1 MVTRLSL
8 DWLNGLRPFWS
19 HSILSVEGLILGL
32 MDSLIKLVP
41 EKSAAGE
48 GGEGPAEGCAPT
60 VAAKTTTNRRLLKM
74 RQQVA
79 KQNKFI
85 QDTKK
90 QIRVLS
96 ELAPKSVSDREELAF
111 LKSRLDKEN
120 DLLKNLL
127 KTLIEEQKKD
137 ASQPWEPVRLCTGP
151 ADDVCRNPWM
161 LGTDQSGMEPRFS
174 FDSTLSSLTSQVDL
188 TAATKDISDRLQ
200 KELMNRD
207 RVIAILQS
215 RVEALTAD
223 VMKVQRDNTAIL
235 DKTPRPATRYCETD
249 MVSRLQFYKEN
260 TDALERNLVKMG
272 AALGAI
278 RSELGTNVTGEPI
291 GCSTLLS
298 STMESSTQSNGHPSL
313 TTSGKNGRSSMTTAS
328 KTGDEQYVTLLKELA
343 KKSDECKR
351 LTDRLAKSCNCQTE
365 TPEQVELEALK
376 SRCSE
381 LLNEQQEFKLLI
393 REQGD
398 QLDEYRNKY
407 LAAQQKVEEQN
418 IEMAKRDLTNQRV
431 EEQINEEVARI
442 KAKFQEKMRQLA
454 PFPRLLEAE
463 EKKVKELKKS
473 NEKLLEELKKSVKE
487 TKALEIRL
495 QSAHASQNAALEK
508 EHNLLKVEMEQVR
521 EEIKK
526 ESKKYDQI
534 KEQLV
539 ASQKEV
545 EDVRAET
552 AKIIART
559 KDRAQEDRAAAQA
572 QKNALELELA
582 KSRANAAVTIGNRE
596 AALREMQGQI
606 GVLSSSFN
614 DAQMQIQSLR
624 HQLTCLQ
631 DDKYGSD
638 SRA

>member
-1 MVTRLSL
+1 MDSPNSRSV
-8 DWLNGLRPFWS
+8 
-19 HSILSVEGLILGL
+19 SVEGVIMGL

-41 EKSAAGE
+41 EKAATAGE
-48 GGEGPAEGCAPT
+48 GGEGAAEEGVVTPAAG
-60 VAAKTTTNRRLLKM
+60 KTTTNRRLLKM

-96 ELAPKSVSDREELAF
+96 ELSPKSVSDREELAF

-120 DLLKNLL
+120 ELLKNLL

-137 ASQPWEPVRLCTGP
+137 SSQPWEPVRLCSGP
-151 ADDVCRNPWM
+151 AEDVCRNPWM
-161 LGTDQSGMEPRFS
+161 LGTEQGKLEQRFS
-174 FDSTLSSLTSQVDL
+174 FDSTLSSLTSQVDM
-188 TAATKDISDRLQ
+188 TAAAKDISDRLE

-223 VMKVQRDNTAIL
+223 VMKVQRDNSAIL

-260 TDALERNLVKMG
+260 NDALERNLQKMC

-278 RSELGTNVTGEPI
+278 RSELGTNITAEPI
-291 GCSTLLS
+291 GCSTFLLS
-298 STMESSTQSNGHPSL
+298 ATEPSTQGGRLSMTIPS
-313 TTSGKNGRSSMTTAS
+313 KNGQHSTTMGS
-328 KTGDEQYVTLLKELA
+328 KTEDEQYVTLLKELA

-351 LTDRLAKSCNCQTE
+351 LTDRLAKSCNCQKE
-365 TPEQVELEALK
+365 TPEMVELEALK

-398 QLDEYRNKY
+398 QLDEYRNKF

-442 KAKFQEKMRQLA
+442 KAKFQEKMRKLA

-495 QSAHASQNAALEK
+495 QSAHASQNTELEK
-508 EHNLLKVEMEQVR
+508 AHNLMKVEMEQLR
-521 EEIKK
+521 DEMKK
-526 ESKKYDQI
+526 ETKKYEQV
-534 KEQLV
+534 KEQLT

-545 EDVRAET
+545 ENVRAET

-631 DDKYGSD
+631 DERYGSG

>member
-1 MVTRLSL
+1 MDSPNSRTV
-8 DWLNGLRPFWS
+8 
-19 HSILSVEGLILGL
+19 SVEGLIPGL
-32 MDSLIKLVP
+32 MDSLISSWCL

-48 GGEGPAEGCAPT
+48 GGEGPAEGGAPT

-96 ELAPKSVSDREELAF
+96 EMAPKSVSDREELAF

-298 STMESSTQSNGHPSL
+298 STMESSTQSNEHPSL
-313 TTSGKNGRSSMTTAS
+313 TTSGKNGRPSMTTAS

-393 REQGD
+393 REQGE

-508 EHNLLKVEMEQVR
+508 EHNLLKVEMEQ
-521 EEIKK
+521 
-526 ESKKYDQI
+526 
-534 KEQLV
+534 LV

-631 DDKYGSD
+631 DDKYGSG

>member
-1 MVTRLSL
+1 MDSPNSRTV
-8 DWLNGLRPFWS
+8 
-19 HSILSVEGLILGL
+19 SVEGLILGL

-48 GGEGPAEGCAPT
+48 GGEGPAEGGAPT
-60 VAAKTTTNRRLLKM
+60 VAAKATTNRRLLKM

-111 LKSRLDKEN
+111 LKK
-120 DLLKNLL
+120 
-127 KTLIEEQKKD
+127 QKKD

-249 MVSRLQFYKEN
+249 MVSRLQFYKDN

-278 RSELGTNVTGEPI
+278 RSELGTNVTGEPV

-313 TTSGKNGRSSMTTAS
+313 TTSSKNGRPSMTTAS
-328 KTGDEQYVTLLKELA
+328 TTGDEQYVTLLKELA

-393 REQGD
+393 REQGE

-526 ESKKYDQI
+526 ETKKYDQI

-631 DDKYGSD
+631 DDKYGSG